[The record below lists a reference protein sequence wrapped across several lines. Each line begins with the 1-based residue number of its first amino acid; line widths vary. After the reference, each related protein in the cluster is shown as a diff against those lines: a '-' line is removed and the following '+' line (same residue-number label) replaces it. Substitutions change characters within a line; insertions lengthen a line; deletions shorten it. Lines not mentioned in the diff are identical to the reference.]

1 MGQFQ
6 VTIVHPQGEAAPAV
20 LSAIAQRVQCGLTR
34 LGHTCHIAENLFDAG
49 ATNIFLGAH
58 RLTPQ
63 QTVMVPP
70 GSIIFNTEP
79 LSHALPQ
86 SFYDLGRQHQL
97 WDQDVENVCKWNAL
111 GCVETPL
118 HVPLT
123 NSTQSTVQILATAL
137 QQCAELIQAE
147 PQKAVTIPTAQAQA
161 SPTNPRI
168 IKTPKTSNSPLVA
181 CLEKAFH
188 QALDGVGK
196 IDSAI
201 LAMDGMSGRKYRLLI
216 NNLIAAVPQARYLEI
231 GTWAGSTLC
240 SAINGNQVRAIAI
253 DNWSEFGGPKA
264 QFLSNLE
271 RFKTPAAD
279 VTFLENDFRKIDY
292 ASLGRFNV
300 YMFDGPHTAAD
311 QYDGISLPL
320 PALEDEFILIVDDWN
335 HPPAREGTLKALTA
349 LNLTVLHGIA
359 IRTTLDGSHPTLA
372 RQASDW
378 HNGYF
383 IAVLSKSSKSNG
395 STNAIGG

>member
-6 VTIVHPQGEAAPAV
+6 VTVVNPQGEQPPTA
-20 LSAIAQRVQCGLTR
+20 LGAIAQTLQSGLAS

-70 GSIIFNTEP
+70 GSIIYNIEP
-79 LSHALPQ
+79 LSDALPQ
-86 SFYDLGRQHQL
+86 SFYDLGRQHQI
-97 WDQDVENVCKWNAL
+97 WDQDAENVRKWTAL
-111 GCVETPL
+111 VCVETPI
-118 HVPLT
+118 HVPLAESQPT
-123 NSTQSTVQILATAL
+123 TQTLATAL
-137 QQCAELIQAE
+137 QLCAELIHPE
-147 PQKAVTIPTAQAQA
+147 PQKPAVQAQA
-161 SPTNPRI
+161 SPTHPRI
-168 IKTPKTSNSPLVA
+168 ITTPKTSNSPLVA

-196 IDSAI
+196 IDPAI

-216 NNLIAAVPQARYLEI
+216 NHLIEAVPQARYLEI

-240 SAINGNQVRAIAI
+240 SAINGNQVRAVAI

-271 RFKTPAAD
+271 RFKTPGAD

-292 ASLGRFNV
+292 AGLGRFNV

-335 HPPAREGTLKALTA
+335 HTPAREGTLKALTA
-349 LNLTVLHGIA
+349 LNLTVLHGVA

-383 IAVLSKSSKSNG
+383 IAVISKSSG

>member
-6 VTIVHPQGEAAPAV
+6 VTVVHPQGEAPPIA
-20 LSAIAQRVQCGLTR
+20 LGAIAQNLQSGLAK
-34 LGHTCHIAENLFDAG
+34 LGHTCHIAENLFAAG

-79 LSHALPQ
+79 LSDALPR
-86 SFYDLGRQHQL
+86 SFYDLGRQHQV
-97 WDQDVENVCKWNAL
+97 WDQHVENVRKWNAL
-111 GCVETPL
+111 VCVDAPI
-118 HVPLT
+118 HVPLSESRPEAT
-123 NSTQSTVQILATAL
+123 KGLANAL
-137 QQCAELIQAE
+137 QQCAELIHAE
-147 PQKAVTIPTAQAQA
+147 PPKAVTMPTVQAQA

-168 IKTPKTSNSPLVA
+168 ITTPKTSDSPLVTYVD
-181 CLEKAFH
+181 KAFY
-188 QALDGVGK
+188 QALDGSGN
-196 IDSAI
+196 IDPAVLAI
-201 LAMDGMSGRKYRLLI
+201 DGMSGRKYRLLI
-216 NNLIAAVPQARYLEI
+216 NNLIAAVPDARYLEI

-240 SAINGNQVRAIAI
+240 SAINKNQVRAVAI

-264 QFLSNLE
+264 QFLGNLE
-271 RFKTPAAD
+271 RFKTPGAD
-279 VTFLENDFRKIDY
+279 VTFIENDFRQVDY
-292 ASLGRFNV
+292 TSLGRFNV

-320 PALEDEFILIVDDWN
+320 PALENEFILVVDDWN
-335 HPPAREGTLKALTA
+335 HAPAREGTLKALTA

-359 IRTTLDGSHPTLA
+359 IRTTLDGSHPNLA

-383 IAVLSKSSKSNG
+383 IAVISKSSKSNG